1 MEMPNKQKG
10 GDRLRELRLQ
20 AGKTQ
25 LFVELEAEL
34 GSGYLQRVEAGKVV
48 QPEKYTLERILKAI
62 GASYDEAS
70 EVLELFG
77 YSSPRSLPTRR
88 DIAWARATCQPV
100 FQKIMLPAYLLDC
113 AHRLLAW
120 NRFIPSLFGVTA
132 NDPTFKRLV
141 GASIFIAWFNPH
153 VIPGSLLCEPEVFYP
168 QMIHAHRHEMHPFR
182 HEQWY
187 IHLHQKWLQENALF
201 KRYWQE
207 TAHNVDYAVAARS
220 LSPLRLSL
228 AQGAQALFH
237 LAIEP
242 LTQDTRFRIVYF
254 IPADAETLH
263 LCSLWTSLQDTRRAP
278 TSPCTPQQ

>member
-1 MEMPNKQKG
+1 MEIQNKHKG
-10 GDRLRELRLQ
+10 GRRLRELRRQ

-25 LFVELEAEL
+25 LFVELEADL

-62 GASYDEAS
+62 GASYDETT

-88 DIAWARATCQPV
+88 DIAWARTICQPIL
-100 FQKIMLPAYLLDC
+100 QKIMLPAYLLDC

-120 NRFIPSLFGVTA
+120 NHFIPRLFGVTE

-141 GASIFIAWFNPH
+141 GASIFIAWFDPH
-153 VIPGSLLCEPEVFYP
+153 TIPGALVCEPQVFYP
-168 QMIHAHRHEMHPFR
+168 QMIHAHRHEMHPYR
-182 HEQWY
+182 HEKWCIQ
-187 IHLHQKWLQENALF
+187 LHEKWLQESALF
-201 KRYWQE
+201 KRYWMDA
-207 TAHNVDYAVAARS
+207 TNNADYAVAARS

-228 AQGAQALFH
+228 AQGTLALFH

-254 IPADAETLH
+254 IPADAETLR
-263 LCSLWTSLQDTRRAP
+263 LCSLWTV
-278 TSPCTPQQ
+278 

>member
-1 MEMPNKQKG
+1 MEIQNKHKG
-10 GDRLRELRLQ
+10 GSRLRQLRRQ

-25 LFVELEAEL
+25 LFVELEADL

-62 GASYDEAS
+62 GASYDETT

-88 DIAWARATCQPV
+88 DIAWARAICQPIL
-100 FQKIMLPAYLLDC
+100 QKIMLPAYLLDC

-120 NRFIPSLFGVTA
+120 NHFIPRLFGVTE

-141 GASIFIAWFNPH
+141 GASIFIAWFDPH
-153 VIPGSLLCEPEVFYP
+153 TIPGALVCEPQVFYP
-168 QMIHAHRHEMHPFR
+168 QMIHAHQHEIHPYR
-182 HEQWY
+182 HEQWR
-187 IHLHQKWLQENALF
+187 IQLHDKWLQENALF
-201 KRYWQE
+201 KSYWMDA
-207 TAHNVDYAVAARS
+207 TNNADYAVAARS
-220 LSPLRLSL
+220 LAPLRLSL
-228 AQGAQALFH
+228 AQENQALFH

-254 IPADAETLH
+254 IPADAETLR
-263 LCSLWTSLQDTRRAP
+263 LCSSWTV
-278 TSPCTPQQ
+278 